1 MTNLFQVIEFE
12 HSVEVHP
19 VCEKDIDQAE
29 PLSWNE
35 AQDLALRTLQRKL
48 MTHNE
53 HYDDWEDPKDLEII
67 NKLQE
72 SQSILSTSSKEEY
85 LDNIFF
91 S

>member
-1 MTNLFQVIEFE
+1 
-12 HSVEVHP
+12 
-19 VCEKDIDQAE
+19 
-29 PLSWNE
+29 
-35 AQDLALRTLQRKL
+35 

-72 SQSILSTSSKEEY
+72 SQSILTTSSKEEY

>member
-19 VCEKDIDQAE
+19 VCEKDLEQSE
-29 PLSWNE
+29 PLSWEE
-35 AQDLALRTLQRKL
+35 AQELAIQTLRKKL
-48 MTHNE
+48 ETHNE
-53 HYDDWEDPKDLEII
+53 HYEDWEDPKDLEII

-72 SQSILSTSSKEEY
+72 TQAVLTTSSQEEY

-91 S
+91 G